1 MKNAFTLIELMLSL
15 VLAVVIIGTLYA
27 GFRAAVLTVSVTE
40 RLALENRLIV
50 AGIIAAVDEV
60 DSWASLDRPNHTPL
74 RTNPVGGFKVLTPS
88 GWKPP
93 YTGERTYEWG
103 GRDWASLP
111 QPFTPLRA
119 SWPTSGAAGTIGAGE
134 DASGLALS
142 GVYDPTWLVNDPR
155 TWYRLDGANWSN
167 RLEFHED
174 QNPFGNDALF
184 SGAQS
189 SVRVESRADAGVQ
202 GDTRWPVA
210 HTWSARQTKGLAYGL
225 GFYGLFSYLPANAFL
240 DFYDNDERP
249 LSLGRGLVNREV
261 RFIGKLGI
269 NSQIAH
275 LGDTAYAGTMENQFS
290 GSFHIPAGYGGG
302 ALFSGAE
309 RAGTRS
315 QWLFT
320 NHLGI
325 SGYPIGANNETRRR
339 QLVLHRKMSGSY
351 GRESEAGTY
360 ALLLTSLSFPTDLI
374 AQRPSHWPQVTAEVR
389 RTMKWQ
395 AILNICYVRIIDPIN
410 GRMTQIVFPVT
421 GTTLRGARIS
431 RGLDA
436 L

>member
-1 MKNAFTLIELMLSL
+1 MKNAFTLLELMLSM

-27 GFRAAVLTVSVTE
+27 GFRAASLTVSVTE

-60 DSWASLDRPNHTPL
+60 DSWASLDRPDHTPL
-74 RTNPVGGFKVLTPS
+74 RTNPAGGFKVITPS
-88 GWKPP
+88 H
-93 YTGERTYEWG
+93 RTSAGDQSYAWG
-103 GRDWASLP
+103 GTDWAQLP
-111 QPFTPLRA
+111 QPFTPLKA
-119 SWPTSGAAGTIGAGE
+119 SWPTSGAADTIAAGE

-142 GVYDPTWLVNDPR
+142 GAYDPTWLVNDPR
-155 TWYRLDGANWSN
+155 TWYRLDGANWMSDPAS
-167 RLEFHED
+167 RED
-174 QNPFGNDALF
+174 ENPFGNDALF

-189 SVRVESRADAGVQ
+189 GVRVESPLALTAPGVQ
-202 GDTRWPVA
+202 GDTRWPIA
-210 HTWSARQTKGLAYGL
+210 HTWSARQTKGLSYGL

-240 DFYDNDERP
+240 DYYDIDNRAP
-249 LSLGRGLVNREV
+249 GRGLSNGEV
-261 RFIGKLGI
+261 RLIYMGGLDPNSNI
-269 NSQIAH
+269 NHFGQGA
-275 LGDTAYAGTMENQFS
+275 AGNQYQGMFRM
-290 GSFHIPAGYGGG
+290 PLGYGEG
-302 ALFSGAE
+302 AFFSGAE

-325 SGYPIGANNETRRR
+325 SGYPPGADNATRQR
-339 QLVLHRKMSGSY
+339 QLFLHRKMSGSL

-360 ALLLTSLSFPTDLI
+360 SLLLTSLSLPADLI

-395 AILNICYVRIIDPIN
+395 AMLNACYVRIIDPIN
-410 GRMTQIVFPVT
+410 GRMTQLVFPVT

-436 L
+436 Q

>member
-40 RLALENRLIV
+40 RIALENRLIV
-50 AGIIAAVDEV
+50 AGFIAAVDEV
-60 DSWASLDRPNHTPL
+60 DSWSSLDRPDHTPL
-74 RTNPVGGFKVLTPS
+74 RTNPPGGFKVIPPS
-88 GWKPP
+88 HKTSSADNSYAYAP
-93 YTGERTYEWG
+93 G
-103 GRDWASLP
+103 GTDWAELP
-111 QPFTPLRA
+111 QPFTPFTA
-119 SWPTSGAAGTIGAGE
+119 SWPTSGAADAIAAGE

-142 GVYDPTWLVNDPR
+142 GAFDPTWLVNDPR
-155 TWYRLDGANWSN
+155 TWYRLDGANWSEK
-167 RLEFHED
+167 REFLED
-174 QNPFGNDALF
+174 NSPFGNDALF

-189 SVRVESRADAGVQ
+189 SVRVESPAGTGVQ
-202 GDTRWPVA
+202 GDTRWPIA
-210 HTWSARQTKGLAYGL
+210 HTWSARQTKGLSYGL

-240 DFYDNDERP
+240 DYYDIDNRDPGRALVNGEVR
-249 LSLGRGLVNREV
+249 LMSLGTHDKVGEED
-261 RFIGKLGI
+261 
-269 NSQIAH
+269 H
-275 LGDTAYAGTMENQFS
+275 LGKGNRQGM
-290 GSFHIPAGYGGG
+290 FHTPKGFGEAAMY
-302 ALFSGAE
+302 SGAE

-315 QWLFT
+315 TWLFT
-320 NHLGI
+320 NHIGI
-325 SGYPIGANNETRRR
+325 SGYPPGASAATKQYQLILQRR
-339 QLVLHRKMSGSY
+339 MSGSY

-360 ALLLTSLSFPTDLI
+360 SLLLTSLSFPTDLV

-436 L
+436 R